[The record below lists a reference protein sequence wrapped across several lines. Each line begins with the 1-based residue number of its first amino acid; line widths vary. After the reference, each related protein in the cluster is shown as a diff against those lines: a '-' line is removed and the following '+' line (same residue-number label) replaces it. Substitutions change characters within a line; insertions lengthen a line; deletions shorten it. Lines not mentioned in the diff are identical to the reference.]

1 MTCSIESVTM
11 AAEDIVDTTGA
22 GDAFIGGFLVGFASG
37 YTLEVDIGRI
47 YVSFVQENLLL
58 ATLTASEKLRG
69 LGSRT
74 TLPTVKRLEDILKT
88 KDCR

>member
-37 YTLEVDIGRI
+37 YTLEV
-47 YVSFVQENLLL
+47 
-58 ATLTASEKLRG
+58 
-69 LGSRT
+69 
-74 TLPTVKRLEDILKT
+74 
-88 KDCR
+88 